1 MITADKKDIDDN
13 LKQLMDSIITRYLED
28 YSINPENSNIKIQI
42 EAMFERYRLF
52 DYDCKRLEEKYH
64 GIRQTRIIN

>member
-28 YSINPENSNIKIQI
+28 YSINPE
-42 EAMFERYRLF
+42 
-52 DYDCKRLEEKYH
+52 
-64 GIRQTRIIN
+64 IRREISWNTPNKNYQLN